1 MHPGTDEGASDTGLF
16 QFDGPG
22 RDFLFTWQGV
32 SSEDDGTYQRLE
44 ADSLPF
50 CAEYEGSVEEFLASD
65 AGQVWRE
72 TILPMCQTNYESAGV
87 ILTDNLESMFSG
99 RSLSWIYI
107 VPSSQHA
114 SSRKKDY
121 LHLIR
126 LLMSTSRA
134 RRKTASASREI
145 TALSAFIPHRNLK
158 RGRSASM
165 PTPSLSPKPPSRM
178 LQITRCSATACSIP

>member
-32 SSEDDGTYQRLE
+32 SSEDDGTYQRLD

-72 TILPMCQTNYESAGV
+72 TILPVCQTNYESA
-87 ILTDNLESMFSG
+87 
-99 RSLSWIYI
+99 
-107 VPSSQHA
+107 
-114 SSRKKDY
+114 
-121 LHLIR
+121 
-126 LLMSTSRA
+126 
-134 RRKTASASREI
+134 
-145 TALSAFIPHRNLK
+145 ALF
-158 RGRSASM
+158 
-165 PTPSLSPKPPSRM
+165 
-178 LQITRCSATACSIP
+178 